1 MSWTEILINYSDKES
16 KKDEIE
22 RLNAKFE
29 LQFTQYIVE
38 ILSSKI
44 CFSVKAKDLCIQL
57 EDKEITKDE
66 FIFWWQITRYNE
78 ITQDQLLIKNKIN
91 DINQKLTKIDK
102 LYPSEN
108 ENDDKETI
116 EKKKLK
122 KEELDKKRNK
132 IIEFMKK
139 DEVNVKRKLTLLNNF
154 KLLYPS
160 IDSIHN
166 LLKNIQLFIQYS
178 DLRK

>member
-1 MSWTEILINYSDKES
+1 MSWTEILINYNDTEL

-38 ILSSKI
+38 ILSSKV
-44 CFSVKAKDLCIQL
+44 CFSVKANDLCIQL
-57 EDKEITKDE
+57 EEKEITKDE
-66 FIFWWQITRYNE
+66 FIFWWQITRYNQVTE
-78 ITQDQLLIKNKIN
+78 DQLRIKNKIN
-91 DINQKLTKIDK
+91 EINQKLTKIAK

-108 ENDDKETI
+108 ENDDTETI

-122 KEELDKKRNK
+122 KEELDKKKNK

-139 DEVNVKRKLTLLNNF
+139 DEFNVKRKLALLNNF

-160 IDSIHN
+160 IDSLHN
-166 LLKNIQLFIQYS
+166 LLKNIKLFIQYS

>member
-1 MSWTEILINYSDKES
+1 MSWTEILINYSDTES

-38 ILSSKI
+38 ILSSKV
-44 CFSVKAKDLCIQL
+44 CFSVKAKDLCIRL

-91 DINQKLTKIDK
+91 DINQKLTKIAK